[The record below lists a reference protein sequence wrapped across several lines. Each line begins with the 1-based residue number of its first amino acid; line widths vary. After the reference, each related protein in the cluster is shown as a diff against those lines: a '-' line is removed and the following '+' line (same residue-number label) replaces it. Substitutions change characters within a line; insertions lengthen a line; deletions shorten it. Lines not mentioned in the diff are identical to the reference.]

1 MNAEIDPIALAL
13 LLGALAMLPALLL
26 CTTCFL
32 KISVVLSIVRNA
44 IGVQQVP
51 PGAAL
56 YSIALA
62 TTLLVMAPTFKQM
75 RETWP
80 EPMPW
85 SKSGAGAPPKFGLA
99 ELGVAIE
106 PLRGF
111 MVKNTT
117 QVQRERFRQ
126 LVARQW
132 PAEMARDLQPTDYM
146 VLVPAFVVSELQ
158 LAFEVGFMLYVP
170 FVVIDLMISN
180 LLLALGMQMVSPM
193 TVSLPLK
200 LLLFVMLDGWG
211 RLVEGLAQSYL

>member
-1 MNAEIDPIALAL
+1 MSTEIDPIALAL
-13 LLGALAMLPALLL
+13 MLGALAMLPALLL

-32 KISVVLSIVRNA
+32 KISIVLSIVRNA

-51 PGAAL
+51 PAAAL

-62 TTLLVMAPTFKQM
+62 TTLLVMAPTLQKM

-80 EPMPW
+80 ESPPAKGQGGM
-85 SKSGAGAPPKFGLA
+85 GVPKFSLA
-99 ELGVAIE
+99 DVAAAAE
-106 PLRGF
+106 PLRDF
-111 MVKNTT
+111 MVKNTS
-117 QVQRERFRQ
+117 VAQRERFRL
-126 LVARQW
+126 LVGRQW
-132 PAEMARDLQPTDYM
+132 PADMSKALAATDYV

-158 LAFEVGFMLYVP
+158 LAFEVGFLLYVP
-170 FVVIDLMISN
+170 FVVIDLLISN

-193 TVSLPLK
+193 TISLPLK